1 MLNRLLDPTLSP
13 ELLYNRYSSDITDRN
28 ERRIIQKMNIKRAI
42 VLIEYILSNE
52 TSTTTNKKNDFN
64 QENDYED

>member
-1 MLNRLLDPTLSP
+1 M
-13 ELLYNRYSSDITDRN
+13 
-28 ERRIIQKMNIKRAI
+28 
-42 VLIEYILSNE
+42 LIEYILSNE